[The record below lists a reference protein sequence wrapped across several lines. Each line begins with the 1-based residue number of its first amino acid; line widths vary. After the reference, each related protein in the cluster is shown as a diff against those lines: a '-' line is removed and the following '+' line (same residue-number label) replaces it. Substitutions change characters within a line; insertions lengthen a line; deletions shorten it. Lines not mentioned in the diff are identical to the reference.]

1 MNFWKMQATGNDFVM
16 LESDADQSAL
26 AVPICDRHFGIGAD
40 GLIAVS
46 PAGPASIKMRIWNA
60 DGSEAEACGNG
71 LRCAVRYAVDR
82 GLVAAGSRNLSVS
95 TVAGERQAEISY
107 DNGNVLGVRVG
118 MGAPEFRAEKI
129 PVKVNMP
136 QTITGTLLTIGEQD
150 FKLSFVSMGN
160 PHAVL
165 FQDSPVSEFPLSDI
179 GPMVEHLEIFPN
191 RANFE
196 VVRRVGENHFEQRTW
211 ERGVGETLACG
222 SGACAVAVVAR
233 RQGYADGRVTIT
245 LSGGEVTV
253 DWDGTGEVYLSG
265 PANPVFEGVWA
276 EA

>member
-1 MNFWKMQATGNDFVM
+1 MQATGNDFVM
-16 LESDADQSAL
+16 LESDAELSRL
-26 AVPICDRHFGIGAD
+26 AIAVCDRHFGVGAD
-40 GLIAVS
+40 GLIAVT
-46 PAGPASIKMRIWNA
+46 PAGPAQVSMRIWNA

-71 LRCAVRYAVDR
+71 LRCAVRYAVDQ
-82 GLVAAGSRNLSVS
+82 GLVAAGSTRLSVS
-95 TVAGERQAEISY
+95 TIAGERQAEVTYQAGAASW
-107 DNGNVLGVRVG
+107 VRVG
-118 MGAPEFRAEKI
+118 MGAPEFEAAKI
-129 PVKVNMP
+129 PVIVTAP
-136 QTITGTLLTIGEQD
+136 QTVLDSPLTVGEQD
-150 FKLSFVSMGN
+150 FKLSFVAMGN

-196 VVRRVGENHFEQRTW
+196 VVRRVGENRFEQRTW

-233 RQGYADGRVTIT
+233 RQGLADGTVTIE
-245 LSGGEVTV
+245 LAGGEVTV

-265 PANPVFEGVWA
+265 PAHPVFEGVWPDA
-276 EA
+276 